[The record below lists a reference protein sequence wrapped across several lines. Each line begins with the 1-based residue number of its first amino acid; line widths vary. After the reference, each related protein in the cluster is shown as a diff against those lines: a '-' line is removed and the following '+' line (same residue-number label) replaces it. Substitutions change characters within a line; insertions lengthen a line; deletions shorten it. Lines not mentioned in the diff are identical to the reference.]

1 VLYNNILLTKGDS
14 SMKISKTSADWRQPS
29 EIHAA
34 QQIEG
39 EQPHLSERAA
49 LRHEDKTEFA
59 VYSLGTLLSRIPFLL
74 FVLLMLWGGV
84 EFNQQWWLLWLTVL
98 LFAAWWFVRSWNT
111 LHKARYNAQEDTLTV
126 YRLRGFKWQPE
137 KHYVLSEFCSIY
149 CRMKYGGMS
158 VKASEIWLAGK
169 EGGKDVRL
177 LEADFLLRNNRQTAE
192 ITAKQISRAT
202 GLPLLE
208 YVSEDREGAG

>member
-1 VLYNNILLTKGDS
+1 
-14 SMKISKTSADWRQPS
+14 MKTSKTLADWRQPP

-39 EQPHLSERAA
+39 KQLPLLERAA

-59 VYSLGTLLSRIPFLL
+59 VYSLSTLLSRIPFLL
-74 FVLLMLWGGV
+74 LVLLMLWGGV
-84 EFNQQWWLLWLTVL
+84 EFDQQWWLLWLAAL
-98 LFAAWWFVRSWNT
+98 LFAAWRLAYHWHT
-111 LHKARYNAQEDTLTV
+111 LRKVRYNVQEDALTV

-137 KHYVLSEFCSIY
+137 KYCVLSEFCGIY
-149 CRMKYGGMS
+149 CRKKYGGMG

-177 LEADFLLRNNRQTAE
+177 LEADFLSRDNRQAAE
-192 ITAKQISRAT
+192 VTAKQISFAT

-208 YVSEDREGAG
+208 YAEPAERIA

>member
-1 VLYNNILLTKGDS
+1 
-14 SMKISKTSADWRQPS
+14 MKTSKTLADWQQPS

-39 EQPHLSERAA
+39 KRLPLPERAA

-59 VYSLGTLLSRIPFLL
+59 VYSLSTLLSRIPFLL

-84 EFNQQWWLLWLTVL
+84 EFNQQWRLLWLAVL
-98 LFAAWWFVRSWNT
+98 LFAAWRLAYHWHT
-111 LHKARYNAQEDTLTV
+111 LCKVSYNVQEDTLTV
-126 YRLRGFKWQPE
+126 YRLRRFKWRPE

-149 CRMKYGGMS
+149 CRKKYGGMG
-158 VKASEIWLAGK
+158 VKAGEIWLAGK
-169 EGGKDVRL
+169 EGGKDARL
-177 LEADFLLRNNRQTAE
+177 LEADFLSRDNRQVAE
-192 ITAKQISRAT
+192 VTSKQISLAT

-208 YVSEDREGAG
+208 YAESAERIA

>member
-1 VLYNNILLTKGDS
+1 
-14 SMKISKTSADWRQPS
+14 MKISKTSADWRQPS

-59 VYSLGTLLSRIPFLL
+59 VYSLGTLLSHIPFLL

-98 LFAAWWFVRSWNT
+98 LFAAWRLAYHWHT

-126 YRLRGFKWQPE
+126 YRLRGFKWLPK
-137 KHYVLSEFCSIY
+137 KHCALSEFCGIY
-149 CRMKYGGMS
+149 CREKYSSMGAREG
-158 VKASEIWLAGK
+158 EIWLAGK

-177 LEADFLLRNNRQTAE
+177 LEADFLLRDNRQAAVA
-192 ITAKQISRAT
+192 TAKQISLAT

-208 YVSEDREGAG
+208 YVEPAARIA

>member
-1 VLYNNILLTKGDS
+1 
-14 SMKISKTSADWRQPS
+14 MKISKTSAYWRQPS

-39 EQPHLSERAA
+39 KQLPLPERAA

-59 VYSLGTLLSRIPFLL
+59 VYSRSTLLSRIPFLL

-84 EFNQQWWLLWLTVL
+84 EFNQQWWMLWLAAL
-98 LFAAWWFVRSWNT
+98 LFAGWRLAYHWHT
-111 LHKARYNAQEDTLTV
+111 LCKVSYNVQEDTLTV
-126 YRLRGFKWQPE
+126 YRLRRFKWRPE

-149 CRMKYGGMS
+149 CREKYGGMG
-158 VKASEIWLAGK
+158 VRKGEIWLAGK

-177 LEADFLLRNNRQTAE
+177 LEADFLSRDNRQAAEVTAR
-192 ITAKQISRAT
+192 QISLAT

-208 YVSEDREGAG
+208 YAEPAERGI